1 MWRLSA
7 TYRTHRSVFTRT
19 ANTKS
24 TRIDDQST
32 DTPMEQDQPDQHDN
46 SDVPMETD
54 NTDPPS
60 AIDDQH
66 QPDTSSFNTTQ
77 KVFWSTSSLHGR
89 VSQNNYMIM
98 PWRLKY
104 FFSLI
109 EIFRILMQTARSKH
123 FFLFCNFKE
132 QPFFDMH
139 NWFMYLFI
147 QLNWRSSAPRD
158 RANRRQCHLPRVY
171 K

>member
-7 TYRTHRSVFTRT
+7 TYRTHRSVFTRP

-89 VSQNNYMIM
+89 VSQNNYMII
-98 PWRLKY
+98 PRRLI

-109 EIFRILMQTARSKH
+109 EIFRILLFKIILCLQKVN
-123 FFLFCNFKE
+123 FLTICIIKWINKTYE
-132 QPFFDMH
+132 NGPCDLHNCYIDM
-139 NWFMYLFI
+139 
-147 QLNWRSSAPRD
+147 
-158 RANRRQCHLPRVY
+158 RVS
-171 K
+171 